1 MPPKN
6 SRAPA
11 RAAKPKQTVTSKA
24 NGSKKTP
31 KSQDRLELEEERDQG
46 RQFSKEARKQQQRIV
61 DVFRHAFSDVLF
73 SNNLT
78 ATMQA
83 VKQALFDRDFARAF
97 GNPEYLVVYAARWSP
112 TRALC
117 YTTVLSDI
125 WEHLESISQP
135 IQTPA
140 PSQGDDEN
148 GNNKFEPRGLVPTHQ
163 LRVFSIG
170 GGAAEL
176 VSLGAFLNQCPLQ
189 TLSGYITLLDSG
201 PWADVVTQLYLGLT
215 TPPPISK
222 YASAAAKLANAAMV
236 SPSRLSHAFLQEDVL
251 TLDQPRLTSIL
262 GNTPLLITLLF
273 TLNELFTASGIG
285 KTTKL
290 LLDITSVVPFGSLL
304 LVVDSPGSYSETSVG
319 KEAKRYPMQWLL
331 DRVLLGTKREPIAG
345 RSWKKLEGKDSVWF
359 RLAEGLD
366 YPIQLENMRYQVHLY
381 RAEDASMKSDSED
394 D

>member
-11 RAAKPKQTVTSKA
+11 RTAKPKQTVTSKT
-24 NGSKKTP
+24 NGSKKTA
-31 KSQDRLELEEERDQG
+31 KTQDRLELEGERDQG
-46 RQFSKEARKQQQRIV
+46 RQTSEEARKQQQRIV
-61 DVFRHAFSDVLF
+61 DVFRRALSDVLF
-73 SNNLT
+73 SDNLT

-97 GNPEYLVVYAARWSP
+97 GNPEYLAVYAARWSP

-117 YTTVLSDI
+117 YTTVLSGI

-135 IQTPA
+135 IQVPA
-140 PSQGDDEN
+140 PSQEDDEN
-148 GNNKFEPRGLVPTHQ
+148 GNNKSEPKDSVQTHQ
-163 LRVFSIG
+163 LKVFSIG

-176 VSLGAFLNQCPLQ
+176 VSLAGFLSQCPSPM
-189 TLSGYITLLDSG
+189 LSGHITLLDSG
-201 PWADVVTQLYLGLT
+201 PWADVITQLYPSLT

-222 YASAAAKLANAAMV
+222 YASAAAKLANAAIV
-236 SPSRLSHAFLQEDVL
+236 SPSRFSHAFLQEDVL
-251 TLDQPRLTSIL
+251 TMDQPRLTSIL
-262 GNTPLLITLLF
+262 GNAPLLITLLF

-331 DRVLLGTKREPIAG
+331 DRVLMGTRREPIAG
-345 RSWKKLEGKDSVWF
+345 RRWKKLEGKDSVWF

-366 YPIQLENMRYQVHLY
+366 YPIQLENMRYQMHLY
-381 RAEDASMKSDSED
+381 RAEDASLESNSDD